1 MFDLFV
7 QYCELRL
14 MYFFLQ
20 VSYFCH
26 SDIFEKRLDVGS
38 GFIYHNLE
46 KLVLGSRFF
55 HVLVYENVLDRHSS
69 IAFEAELAVSLF
81 ALWLLAE
88 GVPARR

>member
-1 MFDLFV
+1 
-7 QYCELRL
+7 

-20 VSYFCH
+20 VSYFCY

-46 KLVLGSRFF
+46 KLVLGSGFL

-69 IAFEAELAVSLF
+69 IAFEAELTVSLF

>member
-1 MFDLFV
+1 MFHFGCSILLV
-7 QYCELRL
+7 KTRV
-14 MYFFLQ
+14 FFLQ

-26 SDIFEKRLDVGS
+26 SHIFEKRLDVGS

-46 KLVLGSRFF
+46 KLVLGSRFL

-69 IAFEAELAVSLF
+69 IAFETKFTVSLF

-88 GVPARR
+88 SVPAW